1 MACCQVS
8 LSLTASKMPSATA
21 EELQRLGWGESD
33 LVARRK
39 NDPGKMA
46 IAVRL
51 RRETPLSTKAIA
63 GRVHLCPT
71 VLAEGFGK

>member
-1 MACCQVS
+1 VETDTEA
-8 LSLTASKMPSATA
+8 KGERIIA
-21 EELQRLGWGESD
+21 EELQRLGWRESD
-33 LVARRK
+33 LVTRRK

-51 RRETPLSTKAIA
+51 RRETPLSTKDIA
-63 GRVHLCPT
+63 GRVHLCPR